1 MLARGTNM
9 EVTTKSRIQR
19 KKEQD
24 FWVRTFEESFF
35 NRPTQ
40 EVTRLVKLNGKD
52 HGREVHF
59 YVVFVVSY

>member
-1 MLARGTNM
+1 M
-9 EVTTKSRIQR
+9 VRIWELRQIVGYIE

-24 FWVRTFEESFF
+24 ICERTFEESFF

-59 YVVFVVSY
+59 YVVFV